1 MNTSLQHEILAVEA
15 VDTFHRAYKAEDDPY
30 KHISSDGVDP
40 VS

>member
-30 KHISSDGVDP
+30 KHIYSDGVDP